1 MKQTIIEAASN
12 AASGKGILSA
22 NVSLSGA
29 NPLLTVSIIAIV
41 AVGAYTVK
49 QFVDKATAKVKKG
62 GKA

>member
-1 MKQTIIEAASN
+1 MKEAIKDAASN

-49 QFVDKATAKVKKG
+49 QFVDKVTAKKEG